1 MVLTWALIRSKQ
13 SSFMFH
19 ISCSMALDE
28 QGGLYTFG
36 SGANGALGH
45 GDMIG
50 Q

>member
-1 MVLTWALIRSKQ
+1 MVVTWALIHSKQ
-13 SSFMFH
+13 SSFMF